1 MTQEAKSAAPLSAQS
16 LFEVIEHSD
25 WLFPSRPGRPDLFSW
40 RTALALALR
49 NVPLAP
55 LVVELWPVLE
65 QMADQVTER
74 LNAAVADGSLL
85 QVGFADWLALWRE
98 QFSHWHDPVRA
109 LVCQYCPNSDVA
121 RLTGHF
127 AQFNGFSFADF
138 VLAAVIAFEQREQL
152 AVLLNGQNPPRRVMP
167 YAIYK
172 ALYSDAPTMSWAC
185 TCLYARFQ
193 HHAPFY
199 ARSAPPSPIT
209 WADVA
214 AIYPEQQ
221 PATPQPACTR
231 EDHP

>member
-1 MTQEAKSAAPLSAQS
+1 MSVDDLPVHASLPDGVAAASAPANPFAQAFHRLARGQRVFPTAPSGGAMTQEAKSAAPLSAQS

-25 WLFPSRPGRPDLFSW
+25 WLIPSRPGRPDLFSW

-121 RLTGHF
+121 RLTGH
-127 AQFNGFSFADF
+127 SPCSM
-138 VLAAVIAFEQREQL
+138 VQL
-152 AVLLNGQNPPRRVMP
+152 
-167 YAIYK
+167 
-172 ALYSDAPTMSWAC
+172 
-185 TCLYARFQ
+185 
-193 HHAPFY
+193 
-199 ARSAPPSPIT
+199 SPISC
-209 WADVA
+209 W
-214 AIYPEQQ
+214 
-221 PATPQPACTR
+221 R
-231 EDHP
+231 R